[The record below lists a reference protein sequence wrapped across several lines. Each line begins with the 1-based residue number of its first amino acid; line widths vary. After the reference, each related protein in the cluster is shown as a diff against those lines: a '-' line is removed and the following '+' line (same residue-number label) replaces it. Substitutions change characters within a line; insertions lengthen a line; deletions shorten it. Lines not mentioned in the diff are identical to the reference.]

1 MSKKDDQSQQTS
13 KFETSRRAFLKTG
26 AVVAGAAMVGSA
38 VKASSVSA
46 ATASAATQSNPEGT
60 TSLKTVVARPDLYF
74 YPGEELASDEMR
86 VTILGSGWGN
96 IVRRTQAACSIFVE
110 LGNGDSFVFDMGQG
124 TMINYNSLNIPYSRM
139 AKMFFTHLHMDHMTD
154 LAALYCFGPSGGD
167 RFTPLELWGPSGQKP
182 ELGLNSVIE
191 GLKQF
196 TKWHTVS
203 FETCVPVDKAYEIET
218 HELDYRKNPGI
229 AYQKNGVTIKHWPA
243 LHIIDGAISY
253 RLDWNGM
260 SFVWS
265 GDTNP
270 NHFFVDNAKGAD
282 IILHETAPI
291 AARFAQA
298 ANVPKK
304 IADNIIAASHT
315 PAKAYGKVLSLT
327 KPNLAVTNH
336 CPIDA
341 QEITE
346 IVKDISVHWKGP
358 YQVGQDF
365 MVFNISNS
373 KKEILVRQA
382 AVNDRSWSPNVE
394 KAKGK
399 IPLNP
404 GDYRSDA
411 IFGKEIKDY

>member
-1 MSKKDDQSQQTS
+1 
-13 KFETSRRAFLKTG
+13 
-26 AVVAGAAMVGSA
+26 
-38 VKASSVSA
+38 
-46 ATASAATQSNPEGT
+46 
-60 TSLKTVVARPDLYF
+60 
-74 YPGEELASDEMR
+74 
-86 VTILGSGWGN
+86 
-96 IVRRTQAACSIFVE
+96 
-110 LGNGDSFVFDMGQG
+110 
-124 TMINYNSLNIPYSRM
+124 
-139 AKMFFTHLHMDHMTD
+139 MDHMTD
-154 LAALYCFGPSGGD
+154 LAALYTFGPSGGD
-167 RFTPLELWGPSGQKP
+167 RFTPFELWGPSGKTP

-203 FETCVPVDKAYEIET
+203 FKTCVPVDKAYEIET
-218 HELDYRKNPGI
+218 HELDHRKNPGI

-253 RLDWNGM
+253 RLDWNGL

-282 IILHETAPI
+282 IILHETAPL

-298 ANVPKK
+298 SNVSKK
-304 IADNIIAASHT
+304 IADDIIAASHT

-341 QEITE
+341 QEITN
-346 IVKDISVHWKGP
+346 IVKDVSVHWKGP

-382 AVNDRSWSPNVE
+382 AINERSWSPNVE
-394 KAKGK
+394 KPKGK
-399 IPLNP
+399 IPLNAAE
-404 GDYRSDA
+404 YRSSA
-411 IFGKEIKDY
+411 IFSREIKDY